1 MKKQDIEMLQ
11 KYVDEIKQ
19 VSDKLDYNTS
29 SAINQRIVKITPLL
43 KSEWDR
49 VDKNKI
55 EIDCPQIIV
64 IKSNEI
70 MNRKENKSITDYMNN
85 KLKELVLNEYKIIDF
100 GIVPNGQ
107 EVYAFIKYTS

>member
-43 KSEWDR
+43 KSELDR
-49 VDKNKI
+49 VDNNKI

>member
-43 KSEWDR
+43 KSELDR
-49 VDKNKI
+49 VDNNKI

-70 MNRKENKSITDYMNN
+70 MNKKENKSITDYMNN

>member
-11 KYVDEIKQ
+11 KYVNEIKQ

-43 KSEWDR
+43 KSELDR
-49 VDKNKI
+49 VDNNKI

>member
-43 KSEWDR
+43 KSELDR
-49 VDKNKI
+49 VDNNKI

-64 IKSNEI
+64 IKSNEV

>member
-43 KSEWDR
+43 KSELDR
-49 VDKNKI
+49 VDNNEI

-70 MNRKENKSITDYMNN
+70 MNKKENKSITDYMNN